1 MIVELIM
8 NQLLVRSESAE
19 DVINDLALHKS
30 ILLSLDIWTQQN
42 EFAELA
48 NRKLAA
54 ESKCEFGIVS
64 SKADWDGIRQLRL
77 KMYHGKRVYLG
88 SLVDHDGNDEYDNH
102 SYLFYAKQN
111 GKYLASVRFTEYPF
125 ETSQYFKMNELETF
139 LGQDYEQNYLEI
151 GRLVADSSAKVAKLS
166 QAILVF
172 GMAMTLS
179 LQNKTRYLAYSHPR
193 LKRKAFRYNQEEQ
206 TQAFYIPERRG
217 SEYMLFK
224 GCMKQEIAA
233 VNDFIN

>member
-1 MIVELIM
+1 M
-8 NQLLVRSESAE
+8 NQLLIRTESAE
-19 DVINDLALHKS
+19 DVSSDLALHKLF
-30 ILLSLDIWTQQN
+30 LLPLDIRTQQN

-48 NRKLAA
+48 NRKLAT
-54 ESKCEFGIVS
+54 ESKCEFGMVS
-64 SKADWDGIRQLRL
+64 SKADWDGVRQLRL
-77 KMYHGKRVYLG
+77 KMYLGKRGYLG

-125 ETSQYFKMNELETF
+125 ETSQYFKVNELDAF
-139 LGQDYEQNYLEI
+139 LGHDYEQNYLEI
-151 GRLVADSSAKVAKLS
+151 GRLVADSSAKVANLS

-172 GMAMTLS
+172 GMAMMLS
-179 LQNKTRYLAYSHPR
+179 LQSKTRYLAYSHPR

-206 TQAFYIPERRG
+206 TQTFYIPERRG

-233 VNDFIN
+233 VKDFIN